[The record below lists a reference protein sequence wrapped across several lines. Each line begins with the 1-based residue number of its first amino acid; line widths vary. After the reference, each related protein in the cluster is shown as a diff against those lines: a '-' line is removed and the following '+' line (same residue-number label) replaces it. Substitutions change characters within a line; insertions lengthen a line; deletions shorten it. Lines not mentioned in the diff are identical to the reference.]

1 MKKRDLMG
9 QMRQRIA
16 LQAKTITKSE
26 GIPLENWTTVATVWA
41 AVSDISGK
49 EYFQAGALQSEVTT
63 RIKIRYR
70 TGITTSM
77 RVLYGS
83 RVFQILS
90 VIDKDERHYVIVS
103 LPLAA
108 ISSDPPM
115 TVFSPPCSV

>member
-1 MKKRDLMG
+1 MG
-9 QMRQRIA
+9 EMRQRIA

-90 VIDKDERHYVIVS
+90 VIDKDERHRVIELMCKEVI
-103 LPLAA
+103 PGGG
-108 ISSDPPM
+108 
-115 TVFSPPCSV
+115 

>member
-26 GIPLENWTTVATVWA
+26 GIPLESWTTVAIVWA

-49 EYFQAGALQSEVTT
+49 EYFQAGAMQSEVTT

-70 TGITTSM
+70 TGITPSM

-90 VIDKDERHYVIVS
+90 VIDKDERHRVIELMCKEVI
-103 LPLAA
+103 PGGG
-108 ISSDPPM
+108 
-115 TVFSPPCSV
+115 

>member
-9 QMRQRIA
+9 EMRQRVT
-16 LQAKTITKSE
+16 LQTRTVTRVE
-26 GIPLENWTTVATVWA
+26 GIPEESWATVATVWA

-49 EYFQAGALQSEVTT
+49 EYFQAQAVQSEVTT

-70 TGITTSM
+70 TGITPSM

-90 VIDKDERHYVIVS
+90 VIDKDERHRVMELMCKEVI
-103 LPLAA
+103 PGGG
-108 ISSDPPM
+108 
-115 TVFSPPCSV
+115 